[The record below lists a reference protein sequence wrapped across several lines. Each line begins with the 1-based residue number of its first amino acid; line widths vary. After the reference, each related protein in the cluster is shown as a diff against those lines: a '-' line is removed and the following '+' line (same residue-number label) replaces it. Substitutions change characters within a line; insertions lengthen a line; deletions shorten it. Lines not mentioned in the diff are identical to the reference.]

1 MFFNISNK
9 GFVKMQ
15 KIIAIIPARS
25 GSKRLPNK
33 NIINMMGKPM
43 IAWTIEAALES
54 KIFSEVLVSTDSEHI
69 ADLSRKL
76 GAHVP
81 FLRDP
86 KDADDYTPI
95 AVATANALIKME
107 EYKSVKYDTV
117 VQLMANC
124 PCRTASDIINSYNN
138 FLVSSSNFQIS
149 VFKFGWMNPW
159 WAVKLVKT
167 SMEAVPI
174 FPEAFKKRSQDLETL
189 FCPTGAVWIANA
201 NLLKKERTF
210 YGNGYKIFPIS
221 WQSAVDIDEEDD
233 FFMAE
238 MVLLHRE
245 KQKK

>member
-1 MFFNISNK
+1 MPR
-9 GFVKMQ
+9 
-15 KIIAIIPARS
+15 IIAIIPARS

-33 NIINMMGKPM
+33 NIIDIMGKPM

-54 KIFSEVLVSTDSEHI
+54 KIFSEVLVSTDSKDI

-76 GAHVP
+76 GAFVP

-86 KDADDYTPI
+86 KDADDYTPVS
-95 AVATANALIKME
+95 VATINALIQME
-107 EYKSVKYDTV
+107 EYKSVKYDIV

-138 FLVSSSNFQIS
+138 FLVLNSNFQIS

-159 WAVKLVKT
+159 WAVKLVKI

-174 FPEAFKKRSQDLETL
+174 FPEAFKKRSQDLKAL
-189 FCPTGAVWIANA
+189 FCPTGAVWIAKA
-201 NLLKKERTF
+201 NLLKKSKTF

-233 FFMAE
+233 FLMAK
-238 MVLLHRE
+238 MVLLIRE
-245 KQKK
+245 QQKKEK